1 MAHLGFVRNGDCFLQ
16 IALGGWVSSNYAG
29 IACIGFPQC
38 NGQWLPAL
46 HFSEGFSLFSPVGA
60 NYQGG
65 VLDNDVRM
73 TIQYIHRLGAIL
85 TAIYIFILGLLL
97 LAKVEDKIVRL
108 FALLAILLI
117 IVQFILGVMNVLY
130 LLPLWV
136 AVTHNGVAALLMA
149 TLLMMLY
156 LTQGRVPDAR

>member
-1 MAHLGFVRNGDCFLQ
+1 MIVFCQ

-46 HFSEGFSLFSPVGA
+46 HFSQGFNLFSPLGE

-65 VLDNDVRM
+65 VLDNDIRI
-73 TIQYIHRLGAIL
+73 TIQYIHRLGAMVTAVYIL
-85 TAIYIFILGLLL
+85 SLGLLL
-97 LAKVEDKIVRL
+97 VAKIKDKNLRLLA
-108 FALLAILLI
+108 FFAILLI
-117 IVQFILGVMNVLY
+117 VVQFLLGVMNVLY

-136 AVTHNGVAALLMA
+136 AVAHNGVAALLMA

-156 LTQGRVPDAR
+156 LTQRGLSDAR